1 MRCIRFFVGV
11 GVRPGPGSIVI
22 AELLLLLVGLL
33 TQARALSRDSGP
45 DLFNWR
51 RTPLSG
57 GCAFFLGRRWR
68 CFLFPRGVFCPRHF
82 GGSWWNET
90 VFPPLT
96 LFKPPDSKVNS
107 QRIMDPGSKHQTVF
121 DDFDQSCAP
130 DGWEMHYEST
140 HGTLQTTTIIG
151 NSWLHSVAEAL
162 AKLLQVVFTN
172 AGVLAL

>member
-1 MRCIRFFVGV
+1 M
-11 GVRPGPGSIVI
+11 
-22 AELLLLLVGLL
+22 
-33 TQARALSRDSGP
+33 
-45 DLFNWR
+45 
-51 RTPLSG
+51 
-57 GCAFFLGRRWR
+57 
-68 CFLFPRGVFCPRHF
+68 
-82 GGSWWNET
+82 
-90 VFPPLT
+90 FPPLT

-107 QRIMDPGSKHQTVF
+107 QRIMDPGSKLF

-151 NSWLHSVAEAL
+151 NSWLNSVAEAL